1 MTHKT
6 RVALFAAVSLFAWRT
21 AEAHV
26 SVVSGYGLAN
36 ATQEITF
43 GVGHG
48 CSGAD
53 TVGVRVEIPASVT
66 SVRPMRSDFGKVSV
80 EKDAAGAVT
89 AVVWQKADADV
100 LSDDIAY
107 YKLVVRLKVPS
118 APFTTVYFPAHQ
130 TCRGGDGGV
139 SSVDWVGL
147 PGAGSS
153 PDAGEAE
160 PAPALSIV
168 PAHGPGWNKV
178 TAPIAVTNLATFF
191 SDALIV
197 WKGTA
202 AYSANAATTELIK
215 NTPGVSALTSIGAN
229 DELWVKY

>member
-6 RVALFAAVSLFAWRT
+6 RVALFAGVGLLAWRT

-26 SVVSGYGLAN
+26 SIASGPAFAN
-36 ATQEITF
+36 TTQQITF

-53 TVGVRVEIPASVT
+53 TVSVRVEIPASVT

-80 EKDAAGAVT
+80 EKDATGAVT

-100 LSDDIAY
+100 LSDDVAY
-107 YKLVVRLKVPS
+107 YALVVRMKVPN
-118 APFTTVYFPAHQ
+118 APFTTIYFPAHQ
-130 TCRGGDGGV
+130 TCRGADGGV
-139 SSVDWVGL
+139 SAVDWVGA
-147 PGAGSS
+147 PTAGGSV
-153 PDAGEAE
+153 DAGDSE
-160 PAPALSIV
+160 PAPALNIV
-168 PAHGPGWNKV
+168 PARAPGWNKV
-178 TAPIAVTNLATFF
+178 TAPIAVSSLATFF

-202 AYSANAATTELIK
+202 AYSASAATTDLIK
-215 NTPGVSALTSIGAN
+215 GTPGVTSLTAIGAG